1 MIESNFPKFRKYTHI
16 QKQIKLQTDKIRQ
29 ENLRNVS
36 TENRKYT
43 NKERILKL
51 QEKNKKNQKSHV

>member
-29 ENLRNVS
+29 ENLRNIS
-36 TENRKYT
+36 MENRKYT

>member
-16 QKQIKLQTDKIRQ
+16 QKQIKLQTDTIRQ
-29 ENLRNVS
+29 ENLRNIS
-36 TENRKYT
+36 MENRKYT